1 MAHFDLDNFLP
12 YQLNILSERISKQF
26 AAIYQQHFAISIA
39 EWRVLAHLSA
49 GAPVSVR
56 EIHERAH
63 MEKSRVSRAASR
75 LVQAGFVRKS
85 DNEQDRRLVTLSLT
99 PKGVALMAELAPV
112 AAEFEAQVLAQ
123 IGAEAPQFRG
133 ALEALLRAATP
144 EPADRS

>member
-1 MAHFDLDNFLP
+1 MPHFDLDNFLP

-123 IGAEAPQFRG
+123 IGAEAPQFRS